1 MKKKREDREKLR
13 NLVKE
18 GKQRRYDNN
27 RKERGKG
34 TDVAK
39 EGSRR
44 IKGRGKVI
52 TREIKEKKREVK
64 DGKEKKKTQKRK
76 EKGNED
82 KRMKVM
88 IKRSKRKDK

>member
-39 EGSRR
+39 EGSGR

-64 DGKEKKKTQKRK
+64 DGKGKEENTKKKRKR
-76 EKGNED
+76 E
-82 KRMKVM
+82 
-88 IKRSKRKDK
+88 